1 MGEVHNALLSGNIR
15 TIKTLVKKNPG
26 LDEKVL
32 VSFVNKIKNLKQS
45 PKPSTKLT
53 LLYFAIMEDEL
64 EICEYLI
71 KDGAILKVPQA
82 DFLQPVEF
90 AFENKKFRIA
100 HLLESHGGDLHSKDV
115 QEKDPHLFKILKDN
129 GVNVKSV
136 NVSPLLTAIEL
147 GNLNFLNML
156 INAGANVHQGNY
168 KQVKVVPLI
177 FAVQNLKPEI
187 VNLLLEKG
195 AKVDAVSRATG
206 NTALLEVANNHI
218 LLPEEREKGV
228 KANQIVN
235 TLLNYNAN
243 ISVIGNIGVTALE
256 VAIMVDNYDIVTLLL
271 KSGARTKNLKGV
283 LLPAVKNGDKNA
295 INVCFEF
302 GEDFNCTD
310 MGGKFP
316 YHYALRNQSPEALNV
331 FWKYGCPFDQPLN
344 YHYPGTFDIFTMVK
358 MSNRNKAHLK
368 NQQCFIEGISKND
381 VNQVLEALQRGAEVR
396 GCSVAFK
403 SPLHLVCQKGYYE
416 MAKVLLE
423 KGIQVNT
430 IYEGKMPIHIA
441 AKCGY
446 EKICKILLQ
455 HGACFDYKTNDGTP
469 LQVSKQHKNVQ
480 KLLKDVRST
489 FKVTKLGNAHILG
502 TLQQTLEN
510 DHNLFLVLVNSVDS
524 RGLNLMGT
532 ALSRGFTDIIEGIMK
547 LWLQSRVKQEE

>member
-15 TIKTLVKKNPG
+15 TIKTLVKKNPE

-32 VSFVNKIKNLKQS
+32 VSFVNKIKNLKKS

-64 EICEYLI
+64 KICEYLI

-147 GNLNFLNML
+147 GNLKLLNML

-344 YHYPGTFDIFTMVK
+344 YYYPGTFDIFTMVK

-396 GCSVAFK
+396 GCSVTLK

-416 MAKVLLE
+416 MAKVLLG

-441 AKCGY
+441 ANCGY

-469 LQVSKQHKNVQ
+469 LQVSKQHKDVQ

-489 FKVTKLGNAHILG
+489 FKVTKLGNAQILG

-510 DHNLFLVLVNSVDS
+510 DHNLFSVLVNSVDS

-547 LWLQSRVKQEE
+547 LWLQSRVKPEE